1 MFAASSR
8 RQFFVSFSVLLLS
21 TTHVWAQTVS
31 DPNINVSV
39 LANGFSQPTGMAFLG
54 SNPNDFFVIEKAS
67 GLVRRWNSGTTSN
80 VLTLP
85 VDTNSER
92 GIIGITLDPQFN
104 GSRPYAYV
112 YYSQQVSGSWAENR
126 LSRFTWTGSAFN
138 PASEVRLLGFPSDGA
153 QANGPNHNGGPIK
166 FGADGLLYGTTGD
179 LNRNRAEQN
188 QGAASS
194 SSQVGGIYRYDTS
207 VVQANGTIV
216 GDPFATNP
224 FRSNANTSFHPWVA
238 YGVRNSFG
246 IVQDKSTGTMWY
258 TENGPS
264 QYDEINRLTVGM
276 NSGWNKVMG
285 PISRTGVLLNQL
297 VDLGASSTYTD
308 PAFSWLTTIGVT
320 SMEFLNGSQWGPTYN
335 NSVLVG
341 DNNTGRLYRFK
352 LNGTRNGFDFTGL
365 TGVADLVADNA
376 TEVNQFVFGSG
387 FSVITD
393 IQVGPDGA
401 VYIMNLGSGNI
412 LRLVS
417 VPEPQV
423 IIAMVAMTGMAGI
436 VWYRRSR
443 KPLDVQ
449 ID

>member
-1 MFAASSR
+1 MFATSCVRS
-8 RQFFVSFSVLLLS
+8 FFVSWSLLLLH
-21 TTHVWAQTVS
+21 TTLGWTQTVS
-31 DPNINVSV
+31 DPNLSLSV
-39 LANGFSQPTGMAFLG
+39 LASGFSQPTGMAFLG
-54 SNPNDFFVIEKAS
+54 SSPNDFLVIEKAS
-67 GLVRRWNSGTTSN
+67 GLVRRWQSGVISN
-80 VLTLP
+80 VLTLS
-85 VDTNSER
+85 VNTNSER
-92 GIIGITLDPQFN
+92 GILGIALDPQFN
-104 GSRPYAYV
+104 GARPYGYV
-112 YYSQQVSGSWAENR
+112 YYSRQVAGSWTENR
-126 LSRFTWTGSAFN
+126 LSRFTWNGSTFS
-138 PASEVRLLGFPSDGA
+138 SEVPLLSFPADGT

-179 LNRNRAEQN
+179 LNRNRVEQN
-188 QGAASS
+188 QATGTSA
-194 SSQVGGIYRYDTS
+194 QTGGIYRYDTS

-224 FRSNANTSFHPWVA
+224 FRTNANASFHPWYA

-246 IVQDKSTGTMWY
+246 MALDKSTGIMWM

-264 QYDEINRLTVGM
+264 QYDEINRLTPGY

-285 PISRTGVLLNQL
+285 PISRSGVALNQL
-297 VDLGASSTYTD
+297 VDLGASSTYAD
-308 PAFSWLTTIGVT
+308 PAFSWLTPIGVT
-320 SMEFLNGSQWGPTYN
+320 SIEFLYGSQWGTAYN

-352 LNGTRNGFDFTGL
+352 LNGTRDGFDFTGL
-365 TGVADLVADNA
+365 TGVSDFVADNA

-387 FSVITD
+387 FSVMTD

-423 IIAMVAMTGMAGI
+423 IISLVAMTSLAGI
-436 VWYRRSR
+436 VWLRRSR
-443 KPLDVQ
+443 KSLDMP